1 MRNSIIRVKNK
12 SNNFTILSNEL
23 LKRSDVSARAKGLYC
38 YLMSLPDDWEISK
51 GEVYTHFTDGKYSM
65 NAAFRELEGLGYILK
80 KQVRNDRNHFNGWH
94 YTVFESI
101 QQNNGKSDKDEG
113 IPEIDFSDSRE
124 SPHSANQQLLITDIL
139 QKTKETKE
147 VYIRILDHWNAM
159 PALPSHTEKIFGKHF
174 GKSHREEA
182 DAYGIDTVLKAI
194 ENYNAVLA
202 SPDHYF
208 THKWTL
214 WDFIKR
220 GLSKFIDAM
229 HPLENYRN
237 HQVESS
243 TEPIYHAVVD
253 WRNEA

>member
-1 MRNSIIRVKNK
+1 M
-12 SNNFTILSNEL
+12 T
-23 LKRSDVSARAKGLYC
+23 
-38 YLMSLPDDWEISK
+38 
-51 GEVYTHFTDGKYSM
+51 
-65 NAAFRELEGLGYILK
+65 
-80 KQVRNDRNHFNGWH
+80 
-94 YTVFESI
+94 
-101 QQNNGKSDKDEG
+101 
-113 IPEIDFSDSRE
+113 
-124 SPHSANQQLLITDIL
+124 TDIL

-147 VYIRILDHWNAM
+147 VYIRILEHWNAM

-202 SPDHYF
+202 SHDHYF

-237 HQVESS
+237 HQAESS